1 MCRWVS
7 TAGTESSMFPIPV
20 GGEGWQD
27 GHGFVS
33 TDVVGCSLRD
43 AAGYL
48 EFVDEKGGGLMVDLL
63 GY

>member
-1 MCRWVS
+1 MLILGVPCFPLLL
-7 TAGTESSMFPIPV
+7 AGE
-20 GGEGWQD
+20 GGETC
-27 GHGFVS
+27 HGFVS